1 MKWVYRGLFGLGVPS
16 ALAGIVLLALSFANS
31 DSDADLVLFSV
42 ALLALG
48 ISLIVL
54 AKQIKRVYRLG
65 A

>member
-1 MKWVYRGLFGLGVPS
+1 MKWVYRGLVGLGAPS
-16 ALAGIVLLALSFANS
+16 TLAGIVLLALSFAGDES
-31 DSDADLVLFSV
+31 DVDLVLFSV

-48 ISLIVL
+48 IALIVL

>member
-1 MKWVYRGLFGLGVPS
+1 MKWVYRGLVGLGAPS
-16 ALAGIVLLALSFANS
+16 ALAGIVLLALSFAND
-31 DSDADLVLFSV
+31 DSDVELLFLSV

-48 ISLIVL
+48 VALIVL

>member
-1 MKWVYRGLFGLGVPS
+1 MKWVYRGLVGLGVPS
-16 ALAGIVLLALSFANS
+16 ALAGIVLLAVSFANS
-31 DSDADLVLFSV
+31 DSDVDLVMFSV

-48 ISLIVL
+48 IALVVL

>member
-1 MKWVYRGLFGLGVPS
+1 MPS
-16 ALAGIVLLALSFANS
+16 ALAGIVLLAVSFANS
-31 DSDADLVLFSV
+31 DSDVDLVMFSV

-48 ISLIVL
+48 IALVVL

>member
-1 MKWVYRGLFGLGVPS
+1 MKWVYGGLVGLGVPS
-16 ALAGIVLLALSFANS
+16 ALAGIVLLAVSFANS
-31 DSDADLVLFSV
+31 DSDVDLVLFSV